1 MSASR
6 PADQLYRRDIVHV
19 HLALSLQTS
28 GGGRSAHS
36 GRKKLRKNLLP
47 RATLKGHAG
56 YGKCRDALGK
66 QPPGLKRVCENS
78 IFVSGNSF
86 TGAKSALFCIRAR
99 L

>member
-36 GRKKLRKNLLP
+36 GRKKLRKNSLP

-56 YGKCRDALGK
+56 CGKMSRRAW
-66 QPPGLKRVCENS
+66 
-78 IFVSGNSF
+78 
-86 TGAKSALFCIRAR
+86 GAATRAKEGV
-99 L
+99 